1 MVEVET
7 TFSDSGYDCDHCGG
21 QVLLRTDKETGQ
33 PVKVCYQC
41 QECGCQWSR
50 QGEVLRVGHMSSCH
64 QALKEREKLNNEPDF
79 PALTPILITVSIA
92 LLILMLVL
100 LGGLVTVRFLIPIAI
115 AVFVGWKIYELV
127 KDKIRQ

>member
-33 PVKVCYQC
+33 PVRVCYQC

-50 QGEVLRVGHMSSCH
+50 QGEVLRVGRMSSCH
-64 QALKEREKLNNEPDF
+64 EALKEREKIHSESNF
-79 PALTPILITVSIA
+79 PALTPILITISVVI
-92 LLILMLVL
+92 LILMLIS
-100 LGGLVTVRFLIPIAI
+100 LGSLVAVRFLIPIAI
-115 AVFVGWKIYELV
+115 AIFVGWKIYELV
-127 KDKIRQ
+127 KEKTRQ